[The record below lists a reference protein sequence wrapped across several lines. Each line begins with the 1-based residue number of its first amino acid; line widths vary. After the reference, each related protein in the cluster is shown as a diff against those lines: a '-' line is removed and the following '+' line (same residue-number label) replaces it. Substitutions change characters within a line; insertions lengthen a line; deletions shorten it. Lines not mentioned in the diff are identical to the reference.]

1 MWPVNQDSFPIH
13 PFLHFRKKELDKRD
27 VGGVESSVGEFLESS
42 FANDRRGS
50 LGPPLPFLAS

>member
-1 MWPVNQDSFPIH
+1 MLSKRQNKPKGEEGGC
-13 PFLHFRKKELDKRD
+13 RKKELDKRD